1 MQGLVLKSTGKWY
14 NVELDGGPIVK
25 ATIRGKLRIEGLK
38 TTNPIATGDW
48 VEIEFDDRTGK
59 NNFTSPE
66 IETIEDNSKATKKAK
81 AKKAKRNK
89 ERLQSEEEQNELE
102 VEVNYC
108 IKSIVPRKNYI
119 VRKSTNLSKQMQI
132 LAANVDHAYLVVTLK
147 SPVTQIAFI
156 DRFLVS
162 AESFRIPTSILFNK
176 VDLFGEDEHLLLE
189 GLSAMYSKIGYA
201 CHPISAQ
208 NEEDVLFLRE
218 EIKGKQV
225 MISGNSGVG
234 KTTLVNSLDPS
245 FSLRTGEISS
255 VHEQGKHTTTFA
267 EMHQL
272 QTGGY
277 IIDTPG
283 IRAFGVIDLEKDHI
297 AHYFP
302 EMRALIGACKFHNCK
317 HLNEPQCAV
326 KKAVEEEEISAS
338 RYQSYLQL
346 MQEDQND
353 PYRRNDF
360 V

>member
-14 NVELDGGPIVK
+14 DIALDDGQIIK

-38 TTNPIATGDW
+38 TTNPIAAGDR
-48 VEIEFDDRTGK
+48 VEIIKGESNGH
-59 NNFTSPE
+59 NNE
-66 IETIEDNSKATKKAK
+66 EDYS
-81 AKKAKRNK
+81 
-89 ERLQSEEEQNELE
+89 
-102 VEVNYC
+102 
-108 IKSIVPRKNYI
+108 IKSILPRVNYI

-156 DRFLVS
+156 DRFLVA

-176 VDLFGEDEHLLLE
+176 VDLFGEEEQLLLE
-189 GLSAMYSKIGYA
+189 GLTAIYSKIGYA

-208 NEEDVLFLRE
+208 NEADVLFLRAA
-218 EIKGKQV
+218 IKGKQV

-234 KTTLVNSLDPS
+234 KTTLVNSLDPTLD
-245 FSLRTGEISS
+245 LRTGEISTF
-255 VHEQGKHTTTFA
+255 HEQGKHTTTFA

-283 IRAFGVIDLEKDHI
+283 IRAFGVIDLEKEHY

-302 EMRALIGACKFHNCK
+302 EMRELIGACRFHNCL
-317 HLNEPQCAV
+317 HLNEPHCAV
-326 KKAVEEEEISAS
+326 KAAVESEEISPS
-338 RYQSYLQL
+338 RYQSYVQL
-346 MQEDQND
+346 MLEDSSD
-353 PYRRNDF
+353 PYRRNEF
-360 V
+360 

>member
-14 NVELDGGPIVK
+14 DIALDGGQIVK

-38 TTNPIATGDW
+38 TTNPIAAGDR
-48 VEIEFDDRTGK
+48 VEIIKGETNG
-59 NNFTSPE
+59 NNE
-66 IETIEDNSKATKKAK
+66 EDFS
-81 AKKAKRNK
+81 
-89 ERLQSEEEQNELE
+89 
-102 VEVNYC
+102 
-108 IKSIVPRKNYI
+108 IKSILPRVNYI

-147 SPVTQIAFI
+147 SPITQIAFI

-176 VDLFGEDEHLLLE
+176 VDLFGEEEQLLLE
-189 GLSAMYSKIGYA
+189 GLTAIYSKIGYA

-208 NEEDVLFLRE
+208 NEADVGFLRAA
-218 EIKGKQV
+218 IKGKQV

-234 KTTLVNSLDPS
+234 KTTLVNSLDPTLD
-245 FSLRTGEISS
+245 LRTGEISTF
-255 VHEQGKHTTTFA
+255 HEQGKHTTTFA

-272 QTGGY
+272 QSGGY

-283 IRAFGVIDLEKDHI
+283 IRAFGVIDLEKEHY

-302 EMRALIGACKFHNCK
+302 EMRELIGACRFHNCL
-317 HLNEPQCAV
+317 HLNEPHCAV
-326 KKAVEEEEISAS
+326 KAAVETEEISPS

-346 MQEDQND
+346 MLEDSSD
-353 PYRRNDF
+353 PYRRNEF
-360 V
+360 